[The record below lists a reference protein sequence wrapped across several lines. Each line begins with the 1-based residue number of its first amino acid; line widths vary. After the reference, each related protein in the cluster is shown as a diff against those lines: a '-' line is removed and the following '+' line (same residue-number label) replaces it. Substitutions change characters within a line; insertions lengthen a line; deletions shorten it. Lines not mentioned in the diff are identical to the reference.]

1 MKESLDYVFDIDTKD
16 LVLLPN
22 GFSEELDEAT
32 NEKFKWRNKIFSNE
46 VLNLRKRLLD
56 YLLYRMTNA
65 DKHHFQDMHSLY
77 TKISSNW

>member
-22 GFSEELDEAT
+22 GFSEELHEAT

-56 YLLYRMTNA
+56 YLL
-65 DKHHFQDMHSLY
+65 
-77 TKISSNW
+77 